1 MRAAGALQTPAE
13 YKESPGGNARRQKI
27 PQVSRPTPPFRTV
40 RGFLR
45 PGGEYGKLAAPS
57 IRSFDYR
64 LRMTRSPFRRL
75 AFGTL
80 RRLLYLWVRSE
91 TINQSAFTLKLDRSK
106 PVLYVLQQPSASDLA
121 VVDRECTKAGLP
133 RPVLPVAVGDTLE
146 PAAFFYLTPE
156 PGWFGGQDKRGT
168 SPTLVRVLDAI
179 QQHAVDDAQIIPVTV
194 FWGQSP
200 DRETSPWK
208 LLFADSWAVTGR
220 LRKLVSILILGR
232 KTRVQFSAPIHLREL
247 IAQGKGPERTQRM
260 VQRILRVH
268 FRNQKTAVIGP
279 DLSHRRNLV
288 KGLVHSDLVR
298 QAIAEEAEREK
309 ISPAKAEAQALKYGN
324 EIASDFAY
332 TAIRFLEVVL
342 SWFWNKLYE
351 GIKVNH
357 IEGVQDIAQG
367 HEVIYVPCHRSHID
381 YLLLSYLLF
390 RNGLTPPHIAAG
402 INLNMPVIGG
412 LLRRGGAFFMRRT
425 FKGNPLYTAVFNEYL
440 HTLFSRGF
448 PVEYFVEG
456 GRSRTG
462 RMLHPKTGMLAIT
475 LRSFLRSSRL
485 PVVFVPVYIGYERVL
500 EGRTYLGELRG
511 ASKKKESIFDIFK
524 VIGALKL
531 RFGSV
536 AVNFGEPIKLA
547 EFLDQ
552 EQPDWREQELGPQ
565 FRPQWLNETTNR
577 LATRVARHL
586 NDAAAIN
593 PVNLV
598 ALALLSTSRLAL
610 DERALTRVLDLYL
623 ALLRAV
629 PYSPHAT
636 LPEGDGQALIQ
647 YVQSMNLLAEQK
659 DALGKILY
667 LDEQNAVLMTY
678 YRNNVL
684 HIFALPALLAS
695 FFQSS
700 GRSSREQIL
709 RYTRALYPYLQAEL
723 FIRWNLDELDAVVDQ
738 WLAAFVEQGLLKF
751 ENDTYVRPAPSSRQ
765 FVLLTLLSRAIAQ
778 TLQRFYMAIALLLN
792 AGQNQLTAEELE
804 DLCTVMAQRL
814 SILHGLNAPEFFDKS
829 LFRHFIQTLLDQRVL
844 RQDDAGKLSY
854 HPALGDL
861 AEGAAKR
868 VLPAEIRLSIRQVA
882 LERQGEAE
890 AEAPVDAP

>member
-1 MRAAGALQTPAE
+1 MQPQVGALGRRAE
-13 YKESPGGNARRQKI
+13 CCALPVGLRKLSTNLRSEQLQDFAGGRAIRHTSRPEQLLVFQARR
-27 PQVSRPTPPFRTV
+27 F
-40 RGFLR
+40 
-45 PGGEYGKLAAPS
+45 
-57 IRSFDYR
+57 
-64 LRMTRSPFRRL
+64 RMTRSPLRRL
-75 AFGTL
+75 VFGTL
-80 RRLLYLWVRSE
+80 HRLLYLWVRSE

-106 PVLYVLQQPSASDLA
+106 PVFYVLQLPSLSDLA
-121 VVDRECTKAGLP
+121 VVDAECRKAGLP
-133 RPVLPVAVGDTLE
+133 RPVLPVAVGDLLE

-156 PGWFGGQDKRGT
+156 PDWLGRQDKRGS
-168 SPTLVRVLDAI
+168 SPTLQRLIGALG
-179 QQHAVDDAQIIPVTV
+179 QHAVDDAQIIPVSV

-220 LRKLVSILILGR
+220 LRRLVSILILGR
-232 KTRVQFSAPIHLREL
+232 KTRVQFSTPIHLRTLVE
-247 IAQGKGPERTQRM
+247 QDKGHERTLRM
-260 VQRILRVH
+260 VQRMLRVH
-268 FRNQKTAVIGP
+268 FRNQKAAVIGP
-279 DLSHRRNLV
+279 DVSHRRNLV
-288 KGLVHSDLVR
+288 KGLVHGPQVR
-298 QAIAEEAEREK
+298 QAILDEAEREN
-309 ISPAKAEAQALKYGN
+309 ITLEKAESQALRYGN
-324 EIASDFAY
+324 EIASDYAY
-332 TAIRFLEVVL
+332 TAIRFLELVL
-342 SWFWNKLYE
+342 SWFWNKIYD

-357 IEGVQDIAQG
+357 IEGVQEAAQG

-440 HTLFSRGF
+440 HTLFSKGF

-462 RMLHPKTGMLAIT
+462 RMLQPKTGMLAIT
-475 LRSFLRSSRL
+475 MRSFLRSNRL

-524 VIGALKL
+524 VIGALKQ
-531 RFGSV
+531 RFGHV
-536 AVNFGEPIKLA
+536 WVNFGEPIKLA

-552 EQPDWREQELGPQ
+552 EQPDWRTQDYGNQ
-565 FRPQWLNETTNR
+565 FRPDWLNSATNR
-577 LATRVARHL
+577 LGTRVARHL
-586 NDAAAIN
+586 NEAAAIN

-598 ALALLSTSRLAL
+598 ALALLSTSKLAL
-610 DERALTRVLDLYL
+610 DERALARVLDLYL
-623 ALLRAV
+623 ALLRSV
-629 PYSPHAT
+629 PYSPHTT
-636 LPEGDGQALIQ
+636 LPEGNGQALIE
-647 YVQSMNLLAEQK
+647 YVQRMELLAEQS

-700 GRSSREQIL
+700 ARMSREQIL
-709 RYTRALYPYLQAEL
+709 RFTRALYPYLQAEL
-723 FIRWNLDELDAVVDQ
+723 FIRWDLDQLDGVIDQ
-738 WLAAFVEQGLLKF
+738 WLAAFVEQGLLKI
-751 ENDTYVRPAPSSRQ
+751 EGDVYVRPAPSSRE
-765 FVLLTLLSRAIAQ
+765 FVLLTLLARAIVQ
-778 TLQRFYMAIALLLN
+778 TLQRFYMASALLLN
-792 AGQNQLTAEELE
+792 AGQHAISAEELE

-829 LFRHFIQTLLDQRVL
+829 LFRHFIQSLLDQGVL
-844 RQDDAGKLSY
+844 RQDAAGKLSH
-854 HPALGDL
+854 HPALNEL

-882 LERQGEAE
+882 MDRNEDVAE
-890 AEAPVDAP
+890 PV

>member
-1 MRAAGALQTPAE
+1 
-13 YKESPGGNARRQKI
+13 
-27 PQVSRPTPPFRTV
+27 
-40 RGFLR
+40 
-45 PGGEYGKLAAPS
+45 
-57 IRSFDYR
+57 
-64 LRMTRSPFRRL
+64 MTRSPFRRL

-133 RPVLPVAVGDTLE
+133 RPVLPVAVGDSLE

-288 KGLVHSDLVR
+288 KGLVHAPLVR

-425 FKGNPLYTAVFNEYL
+425 FKGNPLYTSVFNEYL

-485 PVVFVPVYIGYERVL
+485 PIVFVPVYIGYERVL

-552 EQPDWREQELGPQ
+552 QQPDWRAQELGPQ
-565 FRPQWLNETTNR
+565 FRPAWLNDTTNR
-577 LATRVARHL
+577 LAVRIARHL

-647 YVQSMNLLAEQK
+647 YVQSMDLLAEQK

-684 HIFALPALLAS
+684 HIFALPGLLAS

-738 WLAAFVEQGLLKF
+738 WLAAFVEQGLLKV
-751 ENDTYVRPAPSSRQ
+751 ENDVYVRPAPSSRQ
-765 FVLLTLLSRAIAQ
+765 FVLLTLMSRAIAQ

-804 DLCTVMAQRL
+804 NLCTVMAQRL
-814 SILHGLNAPEFFDKS
+814 SILHGLNAPEFFDKT

-844 RQDDAGKLSY
+844 RQDETGKLSY
-854 HPALGDL
+854 HPELGDL

-868 VLPAEIRLSIRQVA
+868 VLTAEIRLSIRQVA
-882 LERQGEAE
+882 LERQTD
-890 AEAPVDAP
+890 EAPQDEPQADAS

>member
-1 MRAAGALQTPAE
+1 
-13 YKESPGGNARRQKI
+13 
-27 PQVSRPTPPFRTV
+27 
-40 RGFLR
+40 
-45 PGGEYGKLAAPS
+45 
-57 IRSFDYR
+57 
-64 LRMTRSPFRRL
+64 MTRSPFRRL
-75 AFGTL
+75 AFGIL
-80 RRLLYLWVRSE
+80 RRLLFLWVRSE

-133 RPVLPVAVGDTLE
+133 RPVLPVAVGDLIE
-146 PAAFFYLTPE
+146 PTAFFYLTPE
-156 PGWFGGQDKRGT
+156 PGWLGGQDKRGA
-168 SPTLVRVLDAI
+168 SPTLVRVLGAI
-179 QQHAVDDAQIIPVTV
+179 QQHAVEDAQIIPVTV

-247 IAQGKGPERTQRM
+247 VAQDKGPERTLRM
-260 VQRILRVH
+260 VNRILRVH
-268 FRNQKTAVIGP
+268 FRNQKAAVIGP

-288 KGLVHSDLVR
+288 KGLVRGPLVR

-309 ISPAKAEAQALKYGN
+309 ISLASAEAQALKYGN

-357 IEGVQDIAQG
+357 IEGVQEIAHG

-485 PVVFVPVYIGYERVL
+485 PIVFVPVYIGYERVL

-511 ASKKKESIFDIFK
+511 ASKKKESIFDLFK

-552 EQPDWREQELGPQ
+552 QQPDWRAQELGPQ
-565 FRPQWLNETTNR
+565 FRPAWLNDTTNQ
-577 LATRVARHL
+577 LAVRIARHL

-636 LPEGDGQALIQ
+636 LPESDGQALTQ
-647 YVQSMNLLAEQK
+647 YVQSMGLLAEQK

-684 HIFALPALLAS
+684 HVFALPALLAC

-700 GRSSREQIL
+700 SRMSREQIL

-723 FIRWNLDELDAVVDQ
+723 FIRWDASELEGVVDQ
-738 WLAAFVEQGLLKF
+738 WLAAFVEQGLLKV
-751 ENDTYVRPAPSSRQ
+751 EGDVYVRPAPSSRQ
-765 FVLLTLLSRAIAQ
+765 FVLLTLLARAIVQ

-792 AGQNQLTAEELE
+792 AGQNQLSAEELE

-814 SILHGLNAPEFFDKS
+814 SILHGLNAPEFFDKT
-829 LFRHFIQTLLDQRVL
+829 LFRHFIQTMLDQRVL
-844 RQDDAGKLSY
+844 RRDDAGKLSY
-854 HPALGDL
+854 HELLGEL

-882 LERQGEAE
+882 FDRQAE
-890 AEAPVDAP
+890 SEPTAPVEAD

>member
-1 MRAAGALQTPAE
+1 
-13 YKESPGGNARRQKI
+13 
-27 PQVSRPTPPFRTV
+27 
-40 RGFLR
+40 
-45 PGGEYGKLAAPS
+45 
-57 IRSFDYR
+57 
-64 LRMTRSPFRRL
+64 MTRSP
-75 AFGTL
+75 L
-80 RRLLYLWVRSE
+80 RRLVFGILRRMLYLWVRSE

-106 PVLYVLQQPSASDLA
+106 PVFYVLQQPSTSDLA
-121 VVDRECTKAGLP
+121 VVDTECRKAGLP
-133 RPVLPVAVGDTLE
+133 RPILPVAVGDLLE

-156 PGWFGGQDKRGT
+156 PSWLGRQDKRGI
-168 SPTLVRVLDAI
+168 SPTLQRLVSALS
-179 QQHAVDDAQIIPVTV
+179 QQAVDDAQIIPVSV

-200 DRETSPWK
+200 DRETSAWK

-220 LRKLVSILILGR
+220 LRRLVSILILGR
-232 KTRVQFSAPIHLREL
+232 KTRVQFSTPIHLREL
-247 IAQGKGPERTQRM
+247 IEQDKGHERTLRM

-268 FRNQKTAVIGP
+268 FRNQKSAVIGP
-279 DLSHRRNLV
+279 DVSHRRNLV
-288 KGLVHSDLVR
+288 KGLVHGPQVR
-298 QAIAEEAEREK
+298 QAIIEEAERES
-309 ISPAKAEAQALKYGN
+309 ISLEKAESQALRYGN
-324 EIASDFAY
+324 EIASDYTY

-342 SWFWNKLYE
+342 SWFWNKIYD

-357 IEGVQDIAQG
+357 IEGVQDVAQG

-390 RNGLTPPHIAAG
+390 KNGLTPPHIAAG

-440 HTLFSRGF
+440 HTLFTKGF

-462 RMLHPKTGMLAIT
+462 RMLQPKTGMLAIT
-475 LRSFLRSSRL
+475 VRSFLRSNRL

-524 VIGALKL
+524 VIGALKQ
-531 RFGSV
+531 RFGHV
-536 AVNFGEPIKLA
+536 WVNFGEPIKLA
-547 EFLDQ
+547 EFLDG
-552 EQPDWREQELGPQ
+552 EQPDWREQDYGTQ
-565 FRPQWLNETTNR
+565 FRPAWLNETTGR
-577 LATRVARHL
+577 LGERVAQHL
-586 NDAAAIN
+586 NEAAAIN

-598 ALALLSTSRLAL
+598 ALALLSTSKLAL
-610 DERALTRVLDLYL
+610 DERALSRVLDLYL
-623 ALLRAV
+623 ALLRSV
-629 PYSPHAT
+629 PYSPHTT
-636 LPEGDGQALIQ
+636 LPDGNGQALIE
-647 YVQSMNLLAEQK
+647 YVQKMDLLAEQK

-700 GRSSREQIL
+700 ARMNREQIL
-709 RYTRALYPYLQAEL
+709 RFTRALYPYLQSEL

-738 WLAAFVEQGLLKF
+738 WLAAFVEQGLLKL
-751 ENDTYVRPAPSSRQ
+751 DGDMYVRPAPSSRE
-765 FVLLTLLSRAIAQ
+765 FVLLTLLARAIVQ
-778 TLQRFYMAIALLLN
+778 TLQRFYMATALLLN
-792 AGQNQLTAEELE
+792 AGQNAISAEELE

-829 LFRHFIQTLLDQRVL
+829 LFRHFIQSLLDQGVL
-844 RQDDAGKLSY
+844 RQDEAGKLSH
-854 HPALGDL
+854 HPLLSEL

-882 LERQGEAE
+882 MDRNEDVAE
-890 AEAPVDAP
+890 PV

>member
-1 MRAAGALQTPAE
+1 
-13 YKESPGGNARRQKI
+13 
-27 PQVSRPTPPFRTV
+27 
-40 RGFLR
+40 
-45 PGGEYGKLAAPS
+45 
-57 IRSFDYR
+57 
-64 LRMTRSPFRRL
+64 MTRSPLRRL

-106 PVLYVLQQPSASDLA
+106 PVFYVLQQPSVSDLA
-121 VVDRECTKAGLP
+121 VLDHECTKANLP
-133 RPVLPVAVGDTLE
+133 RPVLPVAVGDLIE

-156 PGWFGGQDKRGT
+156 PDWLGRQDKRGI
-168 SPTLVRVLDAI
+168 SPTLQRMVTALSEQAAE
-179 QQHAVDDAQIIPVTV
+179 QAQIIPVSV

-200 DRETSPWK
+200 NRETSAWK

-220 LRKLVSILILGR
+220 LRRLVSILILGR
-232 KTRVQFSAPIHLREL
+232 TTRVQFSTPIQLRDL
-247 IAQGKGPERTQRM
+247 IEQNKGQERTLRM
-260 VQRILRVH
+260 VHRILRVH
-268 FRNQKTAVIGP
+268 FRNQKAAVIGP
-279 DLSHRRNLV
+279 DVSHRRNLV
-288 KGLVHSDLVR
+288 KGLVHGPQVR
-298 QAIAEEAEREK
+298 QAIAEEAARDN
-309 ISPAKAEAQALKYGN
+309 ISVDKAEALALRYGN
-324 EIASDFAY
+324 EIASDYTY
-332 TAIRFLEVVL
+332 TAIRFLELIL
-342 SWFWNKLYE
+342 SWFWNKIYD

-402 INLNMPVIGG
+402 INLNMPIIGG

-440 HTLFSRGF
+440 HTLIRKGY

-462 RMLHPKTGMLAIT
+462 RMLRPKTGMLAIT
-475 LRSFLRSSRL
+475 LRSYLQSHRL

-524 VIGALKL
+524 VIGALKQ
-531 RFGSV
+531 RFGHV
-536 AVNFGEPIKLA
+536 WVNFGEPIKLDA
-547 EFLDQ
+547 FLDAQ
-552 EQPDWREQELGPQ
+552 QPDWRAQELGPD
-565 FRPQWLNETTNR
+565 FRPAWLNETTNR
-577 LATRVARHL
+577 LGERVAQRL
-586 NDAAAIN
+586 NEAAAIN

-598 ALALLSTSRLAL
+598 ALALLSTSKLAL
-610 DERALTRVLDLYL
+610 DERALVRILDLYQS
-623 ALLRAV
+623 LLRQV
-629 PYSPHAT
+629 PYSPHT
-636 LPEGDGQALIQ
+636 TVPEGDGLALIEH
-647 YVQSMNLLAEQK
+647 VRGMELLSEQK
-659 DALGKILY
+659 DALGRILY

-684 HIFALPALLAS
+684 HIFALPGLIAS

-700 GRSSREQIL
+700 GRMSREQIL
-709 RYTRALYPYLQAEL
+709 RFVHALYPYLQSEL
-723 FIRWNLDELDAVVDQ
+723 YIRWADEELDEVVDQ
-738 WLAAFVEQGLLKF
+738 WLDAFVEQGLLKR
-751 ENDTYVRPAPSSRQ
+751 ENDLYVRPAPSSRN

-778 TLQRFYMAIALLLN
+778 TLQRFYMASALLLN
-792 AGQNQLTAEELE
+792 AGQNAISAEELE

-829 LFRHFIQTLLDQRVL
+829 LFRHFIQTLLDQGVL
-844 RQDDAGKLSY
+844 RQDEAGKLSH
-854 HPALGDL
+854 HPAFAEL

-868 VLPAEIRLSIRQVA
+868 VLPAEIRLSIRQVTMDRSEE
-882 LERQGEAE
+882 LLDGL
-890 AEAPVDAP
+890 

>member
-1 MRAAGALQTPAE
+1 
-13 YKESPGGNARRQKI
+13 
-27 PQVSRPTPPFRTV
+27 
-40 RGFLR
+40 
-45 PGGEYGKLAAPS
+45 
-57 IRSFDYR
+57 
-64 LRMTRSPFRRL
+64 MTRSPFRRL

-247 IAQGKGPERTQRM
+247 IAQDKGPERTQRM

-288 KGLVHSDLVR
+288 KGLVHAPQVR
-298 QAIAEEAEREK
+298 QVIAEEAEREK

-357 IEGVQDIAQG
+357 IEGVQEIAQG

-485 PVVFVPVYIGYERVL
+485 PIVFVPVYIGYERVL

-552 EQPDWREQELGPQ
+552 EQPTWGDQELGPQ
-565 FRPQWLNETTNR
+565 YRPEWLSDTTNK

-700 GRSSREQIL
+700 GRMSREQIL

-738 WLAAFVEQGLLKF
+738 WLEAFVEQGLLKF
-751 ENDTYVRPAPSSRQ
+751 ENETYVRPAPSSRQ
-765 FVLLTLLSRAIAQ
+765 FVLLTLLSRSIAQ

-792 AGQNQLTAEELE
+792 AGQNQLAAEELE

-844 RQDDAGKLSY
+844 RQDEAGKLSY

-882 LERQGEAE
+882 LERQGEVEAE
-890 AEAPVDAP
+890 AEAPAEAS

>member
-1 MRAAGALQTPAE
+1 
-13 YKESPGGNARRQKI
+13 
-27 PQVSRPTPPFRTV
+27 
-40 RGFLR
+40 
-45 PGGEYGKLAAPS
+45 
-57 IRSFDYR
+57 
-64 LRMTRSPFRRL
+64 MTRSPFRRL

-133 RPVLPVAVGDTLE
+133 RPVLPVAVGDSLE

-179 QQHAVDDAQIIPVTV
+179 QPHAVDDAQIIPVTV

-288 KGLVHSDLVR
+288 KGLVHAPLVR

-425 FKGNPLYTAVFNEYL
+425 FKGNPLYTSVFNEYL

-485 PVVFVPVYIGYERVL
+485 PIVFVPVYIGYERVL

-552 EQPDWREQELGPQ
+552 QQPDWRAQELGPQ
-565 FRPQWLNETTNR
+565 FRPAWLNDTTNR
-577 LATRVARHL
+577 LAVRIARHL

-647 YVQSMNLLAEQK
+647 YVQSMDLLAEQK

-684 HIFALPALLAS
+684 HIFALPGLLAS

-738 WLAAFVEQGLLKF
+738 WLAAFVEQGLLKV
-751 ENDTYVRPAPSSRQ
+751 ENDVYVRPAPSSRQ
-765 FVLLTLLSRAIAQ
+765 FVLLTLMSRAIAQ

-804 DLCTVMAQRL
+804 NLCTVMAQRL
-814 SILHGLNAPEFFDKS
+814 SILHGLNAPEFFDKT

-844 RQDDAGKLSY
+844 RQDEAGKLSY
-854 HPALGDL
+854 HPELGDL

-868 VLPAEIRLSIRQVA
+868 VLTAEIRLSIRQVA
-882 LERQGEAE
+882 LERQTD
-890 AEAPVDAP
+890 EAPQDEPQADAS